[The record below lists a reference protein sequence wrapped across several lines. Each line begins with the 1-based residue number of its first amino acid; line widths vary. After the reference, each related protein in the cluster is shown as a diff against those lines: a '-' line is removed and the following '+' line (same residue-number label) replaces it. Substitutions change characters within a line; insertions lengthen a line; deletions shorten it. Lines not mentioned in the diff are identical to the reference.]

1 MEEGGRHQLLVT
13 GVFFHPE
20 FSRQDWDSI
29 GNKFVRF
36 PAAMQHAL
44 GLEGV
49 LHMRPEPVPEELLL
63 DVHTRKYLGA

>member
-13 GVFFHPE
+13 GIFFHPE
-20 FSRQDWDSI
+20 FSRPDWDSI

-36 PAAMQHAL
+36 PAPMQHAL

-49 LHMRPEPVPEELLL
+49 PLLRPS
-63 DVHTRKYLGA
+63 R